1 LGWVFVVL
9 LSCFIVGVVG
19 FVGVKFGLLAV
30 KRLALLQLFG
40 IQLKSLVVAVV
51 VVVVVEQVFTIHY
64 HVSLVRVF
72 K

>member
-51 VVVVVEQVFTIHY
+51 VVVKQVFTIHY

>member
-1 LGWVFVVL
+1 M

-51 VVVVVEQVFTIHY
+51 VVVKQVFTIHY